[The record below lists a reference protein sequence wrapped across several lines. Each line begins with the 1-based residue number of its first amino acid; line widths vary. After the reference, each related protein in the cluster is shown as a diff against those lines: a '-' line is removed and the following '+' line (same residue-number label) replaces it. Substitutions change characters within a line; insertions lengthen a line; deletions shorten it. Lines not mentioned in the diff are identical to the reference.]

1 MTLTFCFISSHNFE
15 GIHVKQR
22 FQFSNDSVDRKTA
35 SAFKRQSLVY
45 GHDKQE
51 ANAFKRARG
60 SECLQVVRNAAGLEY

>member
-1 MTLTFCFISSHNFE
+1 MLVTGAQAMIRADDANTENSGLRRV
-15 GIHVKQR
+15 G
-22 FQFSNDSVDRKTA
+22 VDRKTA
-35 SAFKRQSLVY
+35 SAFERQSRVY